1 MGRKSL
7 SVFKLLYSI
16 RATIVLYNQIC
27 MQLSNSGIRV
37 SLNFLAFPPVVSSHM
52 MAALISANGGEQL
65 ALQRHTGNVC
75 VPAMKESSQA
85 PVLTIV

>member
-1 MGRKSL
+1 MGCKSL
-7 SVFKLLYSI
+7 SVFKIYSI
-16 RATIVLYNQIC
+16 CTTIVLYNQKR
-27 MQLSNSGIRV
+27 MQLSESSIRV
-37 SLNFLAFPPVVSSHM
+37 SLHFLAFPPVVPGHM

-65 ALQRHTGNVC
+65 AFQRHSGNVC